1 MEGGE
6 KKFFAAFFGW
16 PEDREFIE
24 KIAYCQTNYDYGPPK
39 MPLKLAV

>member
-16 PEDREFIE
+16 PEDSEFIE
-24 KIAYCQTNYDYGPPK
+24 KNAFGGI
-39 MPLKLAV
+39 L